1 MPLQASLGWPSESHT
16 GETKQ
21 AIAHTRFRLVA
32 NTINIYIYV
41 YINIIHIY
49 IIYFFVYMLS
59 AYPEAPV
66 VRNPY
71 YVCREASEFKKT
83 SITDLE
89 RVLLTRRSSGSGSD
103 ARRLL
108 TLHKLATA

>member
-1 MPLQASLGWPSESHT
+1 MYILIL
-16 GETKQ
+16 
-21 AIAHTRFRLVA
+21 
-32 NTINIYIYV
+32 YIY
-41 YINIIHIY
+41 IY